1 MSVGFCYGTVNVR
14 DKYGCIRNCYIPAL
28 RSFAEQIR
36 HMDSDSTIYVCTYG
50 YEIMNRK
57 GEKSTYADTLWIDTV
72 LPVSKIEELIQES
85 GVAEP
90 ASHIAQQVMPF
101 IRFFGNEE
109 KRIEFTQ
116 KWIGD
121 AVKKLLQKDD
131 IYESDMERIKY
142 MRIGDCDFGGIYTI
156 EMSTAAPQEPFCTI
170 DGGDEWDPD
179 GGAHVTGRFIRL
191 YIDYAKRES
200 CDIDSYTGECF
211 FQLPPYDIWKEFAE
225 EYEEAIQ
232 EEEDEED
239 EDAEDWESPVKK
251 WESFEK
257 TILSEEEPHARFCK
271 GIVR

>member
-1 MSVGFCYGTVNVR
+1 M
-14 DKYGCIRNCYIPAL
+14 
-28 RSFAEQIR
+28 
-36 HMDSDSTIYVCTYG
+36 
-50 YEIMNRK
+50 
-57 GEKSTYADTLWIDTV
+57 
-72 LPVSKIEELIQES
+72 
-85 GVAEP
+85 
-90 ASHIAQQVMPF
+90 
-101 IRFFGNEE
+101 NEE

-156 EMSTAAPQEPFCTI
+156 EMSTAAPPEPFCTT

-239 EDAEDWESPVKK
+239 EEDEDAEDWESPVKK